1 MVEQKLSAA
10 RTRLILDKPFLGAL
24 VLRLP
29 LKEAVGTWCASSAT
43 DARSI
48 YYNAEY
54 MLSLSLSQVQ
64 FVLAHEA
71 LHCGL
76 SHFARRHN
84 RDLNRWNIACDHAVN
99 LMLSEDGLELPPGA
113 LLDDTYQGLA
123 AEEIYPLIK
132 QDSEEETLDQHLY
145 DNPHFND
152 SNQQPDNYSPD
163 HPADQNTERKPD
175 RQPEQNRDN
184 SDRSNK
190 QPHSPP
196 AGSKTEAKTGTNNTD
211 KNLSNPANSPTTR
224 QPQASPDN
232 ELNTASDQSD
242 ISSNQNRQAIADQH
256 SNQSQRQENT
266 DAQEHAG
273 SEIKSDQPP
282 TETNKSNDE
291 SADTN
296 QRPPALSAQ
305 EREQLNVQWQQ
316 RLAGAAQQASQAG
329 KMQGSVARLVER
341 LLRSTVPWR
350 TVLARYMSSSARQDY
365 NITRPSQRR
374 EGDAILPSLHSRQT
388 NVLIALDTSG
398 SIEDDELSEF
408 VGEVNAIKSL
418 VNARITVLAC
428 DRELDSNGPW
438 VFEPWDQLVLPE
450 TLEGR
455 GGTDFNP
462 VFDWIASNNIQLDL
476 VVYFTDARG
485 RFPKIQPATETL
497 WLVKGG
503 ASVPWGQRIQLN

>member
-1 MVEQKLSAA
+1 MNSIEQKLSAA

-29 LKEAVGTWCASSAT
+29 LKEALGTWCASSAT

-48 YYNAEY
+48 YYNSDY

-76 SHFARRHN
+76 SHFARRNN

-99 LMLSEDGLELPPGA
+99 LLLSEDGLELPPGA
-113 LLDDTYQGLA
+113 LLDDTYKGLA
-123 AEEIYPLIK
+123 AEEIYPLIG
-132 QDSEEETLDQHLY
+132 QDSDEETLDQHLY
-145 DNPHFND
+145 DNPEYDD
-152 SNQQPDNYSPD
+152 SNPQPDNYSPD
-163 HPADQNTERKPD
+163 HPPNQDPD
-175 RQPEQNRDN
+175 RSPNQSPQQNQDKNNTGKQEQN
-184 SDRSNK
+184 
-190 QPHSPP
+190 QPKPNAEP
-196 AGSKTEAKTGTNNTD
+196 E
-211 KNLSNPANSPTTR
+211 
-224 QPQASPDN
+224 
-232 ELNTASDQSD
+232 
-242 ISSNQNRQAIADQH
+242 
-256 SNQSQRQENT
+256 
-266 DAQEHAG
+266 
-273 SEIKSDQPP
+273 
-282 TETNKSNDE
+282 
-291 SADTN
+291 ADTN
-296 QRPPALSAQ
+296 TKLSNTRKSQLNGQPQTTSGKELNSGSEPDNDIPGHDTAKDANRLSDQNQQQESASTHETPAGAATQTDQSPVDASEENNGSHQQPPPLSAQ

-329 KMQGSVARLVER
+329 KMKGSVARLVER

-350 TVLARYMSSSARQDY
+350 TVLARFMSGSARQDY

-388 NVLIALDTSG
+388 NMLIALDTSG
-398 SIEDDELSEF
+398 SIEDDELTEF
-408 VGEVNAIKSL
+408 VAEVNAIKSL
-418 VNARITVLAC
+418 VNARITLLAC

-450 TLEGR
+450 TMEGR

-462 VFDWIASNNIQLDL
+462 VFDWITANNMQLDL
-476 VVYFTDARG
+476 VVYFTDAVG
-485 RFPKIQPATETL
+485 RFPRVQSATETL